1 MDREGRSFLPVKR
14 AEALVMDSGLA
25 ELHVIAHNLDD
36 IRRRPNFVHFSH
48 GFQSVSISVCQ
59 CFSMSGCQSV
69 LLVGQYFST
78 LACHSERSEESRFVP
93 RKTQSEI
100 LRCAQ

>member
-14 AEALVMDSGLA
+14 AEALVMDSGIA

-36 IRRRPNFVHFSH
+36 IRRRPNFVHLSH

-59 CFSMSGCQSV
+59 CFSMSGLSV
-69 LLVGQYFST
+69 ST
-78 LACHSERSEESRFVP
+78 SVPSPVILSAAKNLGLFPARPRARFFAA
-93 RKTQSEI
+93 
-100 LRCAQ
+100 LRMTNPA